1 MRPRGKRTAIVD
13 VNHRRCYEAL
23 AEHAAR
29 QCGLKPATAEA
40 AAEND
45 QAREIRDCLWAELQ
59 KRVGDLSTYTIDAIR
74 LWLNADIGVDVGR
87 GSVQRLREQHVAG
100 LAAIRLRAERARQV
114 IDAVGKGGEGDALEA
129 GRAISAQIMFNA
141 LAGLD
146 DAALTNLKPAQIIN
160 MINSVALLSR
170 QDIETR
176 YRKAQLGELVKKFDR
191 EMAAKVAG
199 RGGALTADD
208 LAEIRKA
215 VFGEQV

>member
-1 MRPRGKRTAIVD
+1 MGRHKKDAMVD
-13 VNHRRCYEAL
+13 VSHRRCYEAL
-23 AEHAAR
+23 AEHAAV
-29 QCGLKPATAEA
+29 QCGLPATAQA

-59 KRVGDLSTYTIDAIR
+59 KRIGDLQTYAIDGIFN
-74 LWLNADIGVDVGR
+74 WLNNDIGVSVGR

-114 IDAVGKGGEGDALEA
+114 IEAVGKGGEGDALEA

-146 DAALTNLKPAQIIN
+146 DTALANLKPAQIIN

-176 YRKAQLGELVKKFDR
+176 YRTAQLGELVKKFDR
-191 EMAAKVAG
+191 ELAAKV
-199 RGGALTADD
+199 RGPNGVLNAAD

-215 VFGEQV
+215 VFGTD